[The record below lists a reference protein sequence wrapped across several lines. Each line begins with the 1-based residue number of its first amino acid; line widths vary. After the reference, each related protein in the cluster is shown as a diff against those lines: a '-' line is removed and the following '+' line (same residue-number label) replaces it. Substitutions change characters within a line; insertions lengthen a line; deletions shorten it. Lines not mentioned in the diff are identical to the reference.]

1 MRTTTLSLLF
11 ATVLLLAR
19 AQDMPL
25 SDVLI
30 EGKGWEMVAE
40 GFGFTDGA
48 CADAEGNFYF
58 ADVAKGTSI
67 QRISPSGEISIFVD
81 GVPGISGMEFGP
93 EGRIYACQIRE
104 GRVLVFAPDGK
115 MTVLGENV
123 KPNDLV
129 VTRGGGVYFTETPA
143 QQITFISPEGKMRSV
158 STGQVAKPNGI
169 TLSADQGTLAVSEHG
184 GTHVWAFRIDADGG
198 LSAGAPYMKMRSPPG
213 SEIAQ
218 GDGMTTDAAGRF
230 YATSALG
237 LQMFD
242 PTGRICGIIL
252 KPQEK
257 PMVSVC
263 FAGEG
268 LRWLYVC
275 CGDKIYRRE
284 TRSPGLIFAK

>member
-1 MRTTTLSLLF
+1 MRTPLI
-11 ATVLLLAR
+11 ALLLTSAASSGR

-30 EGKGWEMVAE
+30 EGKGWEVVAE

-48 CADAEGNFYF
+48 CTDADGNFYF

-67 QRISPSGEISIFVD
+67 QRISPAGEISTFAEEAA
-81 GVPGISGMEFGP
+81 GISGMELGP
-93 EGRIYACQIRE
+93 EGRIYACQIRA
-104 GRVLVFAPDGK
+104 GRVLAFSPAGK
-115 MTVLGENV
+115 VTVLAERV
-123 KPNDLV
+123 QPNDLV
-129 VTRGGGVYFTETPA
+129 VTREGGVYFTETPTR
-143 QQITFISPEGKMRSV
+143 QVTYISPEGNLRVV

-184 GTHVWAFRIDADGG
+184 GRHVWAFRIEADGS
-198 LSAGAPYMKMRSPPG
+198 LSAGAPYMEMRAPLG
-213 SEIAQ
+213 TDVAQ

-242 PTGRICGIIL
+242 PTGRICGVIL
-252 KPQEK
+252 KPQAK
-257 PMVSVC
+257 PLVSVC

-268 LRWLYVC
+268 LRWIYVC

-284 TRSPGLIFAK
+284 TKSPGLLFAR